1 MSEAHG
7 THGGQTATATPFS
20 EAEWQEFHKSDVQ
33 AGATFVILIT
43 SIFVIGLGLYS
54 VVLGFVMATP
64 ALS

>member
-7 THGGQTATATPFS
+7 SHGEQTATASPFT

-54 VVLGFVMATP
+54 VVLSFVMASPTI
-64 ALS
+64 S

>member
-7 THGGQTATATPFS
+7 THGEQTATASPFS
-20 EAEWQEFHKSDVQ
+20 EAEVQEFHKSDVQ

-54 VVLGFVMATP
+54 VVLGFVMAKP